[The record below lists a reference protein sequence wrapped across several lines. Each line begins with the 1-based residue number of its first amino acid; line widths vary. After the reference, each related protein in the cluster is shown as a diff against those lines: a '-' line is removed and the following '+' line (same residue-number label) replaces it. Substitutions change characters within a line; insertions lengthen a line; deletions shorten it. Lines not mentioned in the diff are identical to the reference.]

1 VLDFLGLGIPLV
13 KIITDRL
20 SNFTQL
26 SSVLTEEMVSL
37 EVIWKDFKKAIGAK
51 VKDRNIL
58 PVILLK

>member
-1 VLDFLGLGIPLV
+1 MGIPLV

-20 SNFTQL
+20 SNFTKL

-37 EVIWKDFKKAIGAK
+37 EATWKNFKKAIGAK